1 VPLVLCVGTVQAS
14 VAVPVLEEEPVPVP
28 EEVPVPVPEEV
39 PVPVPAEVP
48 EPVPEDVPVPVPAEV
63 PVPEGVPVPVLE
75 EVPVEEDVVEEDVAA
90 EVEASG
96 PAPTTPQAD
105 KQQMVAI
112 NAANRV
118 AATLF
123 PMRKTMGVFQY
134 AQGIRANCRQLVT
147 VLPRVE
153 RDAVLRQM
161 MHIPLHGLGQS
172 VADAMCWHIS
182 QQASRFGYVC
192 QRMTDIACPKIAM
205 DRLQVG
211 HVCESRR

>member
-14 VAVPVLEEEPVPVP
+14 VAVPVLEEVPVPVPVPDEVPVPVP

-39 PVPVPAEVP
+39 PVPVPEEVL
-48 EPVPEDVPVPVPAEV
+48 VPVP
-63 PVPEGVPVPVLE
+63 E

-123 PMRKTMGVFQY
+123 SMQKTMGVFQY

-153 RDAVLRQM
+153 RDDVL
-161 MHIPLHGLGQS
+161 
-172 VADAMCWHIS
+172 
-182 QQASRFGYVC
+182 
-192 QRMTDIACPKIAM
+192 
-205 DRLQVG
+205 
-211 HVCESRR
+211 

>member
-1 VPLVLCVGTVQAS
+1 MPLVFCVGTVQAS
-14 VAVPVLEEEPVPVP
+14 VAVPVLEEVPVPVPVPEEVPVPVPVPEEVPVPVPVPEEVPVPVPVP

-39 PVPVPAEVP
+39 PVPVPE
-48 EPVPEDVPVPVPAEV
+48 E
-63 PVPEGVPVPVLE
+63 VPVPVLE

-123 PMRKTMGVFQY
+123 PMRKSMGVFQY

-147 VLPRVE
+147 VLPGVE

-161 MHIPLHGLGQS
+161 IHIPLHGLG
-172 VADAMCWHIS
+172 
-182 QQASRFGYVC
+182 
-192 QRMTDIACPKIAM
+192 
-205 DRLQVG
+205 
-211 HVCESRR
+211 